1 MAHPSINQLQTP
13 LQSRLFILNVMKL
26 KLRLCASMLPKF
38 LCNLRCD
45 RIVQCTNAGKYP
57 AAPAAHTCTARK
69 FQLNIFAGNFPHI
82 FQEIFVIFEHR
93 SLSKLS
99 GAKTEVYHHHEQN
112 RTSFKTI
119 HSMQEVLLMTCT
131 CRKFLF
137 FDLAARKRNI
147 FPGLDRAVIYT
158 NFIQIRCVLLATAKS
173 RLNPYFW
180 RTNLVFHKP
189 CPEKTLDRSPA
200 SNVRLKHVYTRR
212 LASAFFGEETI
223 LGTH

>member
-13 LQSRLFILNVMKL
+13 HQSRLFILNVMKL

-38 LCNLRCD
+38 LFNLRCD
-45 RIVQCTNAGKYP
+45 RIVRCTNAGKYP

-112 RTSFKTI
+112 RTSFKTM
-119 HSMQEVLLMTCT
+119 HSMQKVLLMTCT
-131 CRKFLF
+131 GNFYF
-137 FDLAARKRNI
+137 SIYIAARKINI
-147 FPGLDRAVIYT
+147 FPGMVCAHDRV
-158 NFIQIRCVLLATAKS
+158 
-173 RLNPYFW
+173 P
-180 RTNLVFHKP
+180 
-189 CPEKTLDRSPA
+189 
-200 SNVRLKHVYTRR
+200 
-212 LASAFFGEETI
+212 
-223 LGTH
+223 